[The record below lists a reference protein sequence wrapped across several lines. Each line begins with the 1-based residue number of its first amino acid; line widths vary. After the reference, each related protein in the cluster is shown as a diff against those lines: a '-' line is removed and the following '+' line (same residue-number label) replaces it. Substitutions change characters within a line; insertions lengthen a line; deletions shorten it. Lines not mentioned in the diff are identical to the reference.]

1 MTYLDKYP
9 NCNGCPVEKYCGT
22 AVACTKLCH
31 SYNDATMS
39 NEKSHALTL
48 PKSVDMTDEQIEERV
63 TMWDNIKD

>member
-22 AVACTKLCH
+22 MVSSIRLCH
-31 SYNDATMS
+31 SYNDAALE

-48 PKSVDMTDEQIEERV
+48 SNAVPMTEEQIEEHL
-63 TMWDNIKD
+63 TMWDNITD